1 MGKEVGTDGVV
12 DGATSGTKPFMDA
25 ERFELE
31 FNIQAS
37 ASSPSLTDG
46 PISSV
51 VENSNSVPS
60 GDGVAT
66 KIAVFARKTIKAAK
80 VTACFLF
87 LMVMLIRPPGF
98 SPPGSSLLETW
109 SFLFR
114 GMIEAIRNTYS
125 PQQGSH
131 SHDAESQI
139 KVDFAVPVVQSLIKD
154 GSMDK
159 AQALISVNRNSLR
172 DIVCE
177 YV

>member
-1 MGKEVGTDGVV
+1 MNMGKEVVTDVVV

-87 LMVMLIRPPGF
+87 LMIMGV
-98 SPPGSSLLETW
+98 
-109 SFLFR
+109 
-114 GMIEAIRNTYS
+114 
-125 PQQGSH
+125 
-131 SHDAESQI
+131 
-139 KVDFAVPVVQSLIKD
+139 
-154 GSMDK
+154 
-159 AQALISVNRNSLR
+159 
-172 DIVCE
+172 
-177 YV
+177 

>member
-12 DGATSGTKPFMDA
+12 DGATSGTTPFMDD
-25 ERFELE
+25 ERFELD
-31 FNIQAS
+31 FNIQS
-37 ASSPSLTDG
+37 PTSSPSLTDG

-51 VENSNSVPS
+51 VD
-60 GDGVAT
+60 DGVAT

-87 LMVMLIRPPGF
+87 LMIMAIRPWGC
-98 SPPGSSLLETW
+98 LMLW
-109 SFLFR
+109 SFFFR
-114 GMIEAIRNTYS
+114 GMIEAIRNIYS
-125 PQQGSH
+125 PQLGSH